1 MVSTAN
7 AQLRVVLE
15 DDVSGPAESVAEKME
30 KMRSTIERGRKELSS
45 LQRAMREMKKAGLEN
60 SEVYQTQQKR
70 VDELQKLIGEA
81 AGKYTNLGGTF
92 QKTKP
97 PTKKMHGL
105 EKALQNLGLRTGATG
120 GRLKS
125 LGALMKSSGGRAM
138 LLRGAMLAAA
148 VAAVALFAALTKY
161 ALATANAAREERLRF
176 EVLGHLRGRSKQAIA
191 DSYEMQNA
199 INGVAAATGGAR
211 KEIAGYAEAAYR
223 AGLRGK
229 ALEHAVRGATIKGA
243 ALGERYGRSF
253 VFMSASAAR
262 AGQDVSKL
270 ADDAERRFGGLAQR
284 RLMSFGNL
292 FRRYKEGVASWFM
305 GVDIEPLLQSL
316 SRFVSLFSTSH
327 EYGRLASRFYGWFFS
342 WFAKGLSWLVDGV
355 VWFTETALLW
365 VYKGMN
371 AFRRLGLLVMDV
383 AITIKESIQG
393 VFSFFDN
400 FEFPSWFEMAK
411 NIGSGVVRGLGS
423 AGSAVAK
430 AGGKLADAA
439 ARGFRK
445 AAQIRSPSKLFAGY
459 GDDVSTGFAM
469 GVEDGA
475 PRAHSAVEH
484 LIDVPKFPSLPEH
497 NLGGAGAAR
506 GVNVSISIGD
516 IITQATDGAEV
527 LETIRLRVGEVLSDL
542 VVQEGL
548 A

>member
-1 MVSTAN
+1 
-7 AQLRVVLE
+7 
-15 DDVSGPAESVAEKME
+15 
-30 KMRSTIERGRKELSS
+30 
-45 LQRAMREMKKAGLEN
+45 
-60 SEVYQTQQKR
+60 
-70 VDELQKLIGEA
+70 
-81 AGKYTNLGGTF
+81 
-92 QKTKP
+92 
-97 PTKKMHGL
+97 
-105 EKALQNLGLRTGATG
+105 
-120 GRLKS
+120 
-125 LGALMKSSGGRAM
+125 
-138 LLRGAMLAAA
+138 
-148 VAAVALFAALTKY
+148 
-161 ALATANAAREERLRF
+161 
-176 EVLGHLRGRSKQAIA
+176 
-191 DSYEMQNA
+191 
-199 INGVAAATGGAR
+199 
-211 KEIAGYAEAAYR
+211 
-223 AGLRGK
+223 
-229 ALEHAVRGATIKGA
+229 
-243 ALGERYGRSF
+243 
-253 VFMSASAAR
+253 
-262 AGQDVSKL
+262 
-270 ADDAERRFGGLAQR
+270 
-284 RLMSFGNL
+284 MSFGNL